1 MSKPKAYSYI
11 RFSTPEQA
19 RGDSYRRQREAAEKF
34 CFENDLEFVSSK
46 EYLFF
51 DKGKS
56 AFHGRNV
63 DDAGELARFLG
74 YVNDGHILPGSYLI
88 VESLD
93 RLSRERVR
101 EALPRFLELIN
112 RGIRIYTSADRM
124 LYTEKSDERDI
135 LISVMVMSRAHG
147 ESSLKGQ
154 RVSAAWKA
162 KQKRARESGEPLGKA
177 CPYWLS
183 LEDGKY
189 TPVEGRVDVVK
200 KVFDLSISGHGQR
213 AIAKILNQDGVPA
226 FGSNVRNKSGF
237 WGASSVSKL
246 LSNRALLG
254 EYQPTNIID
263 GVRTK
268 TGEPVS
274 DFFPRVLSE
283 ETFYQAQ
290 NTRAVR
296 KAHGSTKNS
305 KEFNVWQGIA
315 KCGLCGGAMHLVNKG
330 SNLKY
335 LRCYNSAKGVCQAR
349 SLRLDL
355 TEIAYRE
362 VLAKVDSLSLVQDAH
377 AKIKK
382 DLDVADAKYVQL
394 IERQNKLMSQAAN
407 VDIDLPELFLQVL
420 SELQQEIDMYSKLRE
435 KLRSDLQKD
444 RIINK
449 SEFFSRLDLVS
460 QEGRA
465 KSNYLL
471 KSLDILVSL
480 MAFESAHIFCVYV
493 EGCRSFS
500 IVLNNGVAL
509 FYPYTRGALDSI
521 RTQGDESDVSVV
533 GEREI
538 RESELRLVKAA
549 ADKIKDLMVSESSS
563 NGLTRL
569 KKRPLQG

>member
-1 MSKPKAYSYI
+1 MSRNKPKAYSYI

-34 CFENDLEFVSSK
+34 CLENDLEFVSSK

-162 KQKRARESGEPLGKA
+162 KQKRARERGLPLGRA

-183 LEDGKY
+183 LENGKY
-189 TPVEGRVDVVK
+189 TFIESRVDVVR
-200 KVFDLSISGHGQR
+200 KVFNLSISGHGQR
-213 AIAKILNQDGVPA
+213 AIAKILNQDGVPV
-226 FGSNVRNKSGF
+226 FGSAARNKSGF

-254 EYQPTNIID
+254 EYQPTNLID

-268 TGEPVS
+268 AGEPIS

-290 NTRAVR
+290 NTRVVR
-296 KAHGSTKNS
+296 KAYGSTKNS
-305 KEFNVWQGIA
+305 KEFNIWQGIA

-330 SNLKY
+330 GNLKY

-349 SLRLDL
+349 SLRLDI
-355 TEIAYRE
+355 TEVAYRE

-394 IERQNKLMSQAAN
+394 IERQGKLMSQAAN
-407 VDIDLPELFLQVL
+407 VDIDLPDLFVQML
-420 SELQQEIDMYSKLRE
+420 SELQQEVDICSKLRE

-480 MAFESAHIFCVYV
+480 RAFESAHIFCVYV
-493 EGCRSFS
+493 EGYRSFS
-500 IVLNNGVAL
+500 IVLNDGDAL

-521 RTQGDESDVSVV
+521 RTQGDESEVSLL
-533 GEREI
+533 GEKEI
-538 RESELRLVKAA
+538 KESELRLVKSA
-549 ADKIKDLMVSESSS
+549 ADRIKDLMVSETSS

-569 KKRPLQG
+569 RKRPL